1 MSWTSL
7 WAEVVPGRQNRQ
19 SSIWCLSVHVRKRSG
34 LVEKRCPRCSWARPR
49 VGAARTAPVRAPLA
63 GRSERCLVSH
73 GAYCARMHVERAP
86 TGAKLDTCRALPK
99 PPSERGHLLC
109 FRDWSKQA
117 TRVKSWN
124 HAQQTLQ
131 GTSLVRSRRHGRLRN
146 TARPMM
152 SLMANGGRDV
162 TPVVRS
168 LTRSIRAASP
178 ESLGKFARGS
188 RG

>member
-1 MSWTSL
+1 MDVRIVSPVFGVCLSTCESVR
-7 WAEVVPGRQNRQ
+7 ASSKSDVPGVPGLVQGWARHGRRQ
-19 SSIWCLSVHVRKRSG
+19 S
-34 LVEKRCPRCSWARPR
+34 
-49 VGAARTAPVRAPLA
+49 APLP

-131 GTSLVRSRRHGRLRN
+131 GTSLVRSRRHSHSSLLPGVGHSETRCDGRLRN

-152 SLMANGGRDV
+152 SLMAAV
-162 TPVVRS
+162 T
-168 LTRSIRAASP
+168 
-178 ESLGKFARGS
+178 
-188 RG
+188 